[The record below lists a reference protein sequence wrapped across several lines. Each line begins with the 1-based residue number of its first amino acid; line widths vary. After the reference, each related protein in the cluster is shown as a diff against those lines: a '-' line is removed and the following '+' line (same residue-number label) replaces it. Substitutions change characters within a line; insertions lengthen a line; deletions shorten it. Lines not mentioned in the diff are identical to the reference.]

1 MNCLRLILAFAISFE
16 HCFARNVHFSRN
28 NSKAIKTLSRQ
39 KRGDWR
45 EAADKAFCSTHDSS
59 DVMDA
64 LIAFDK
70 RSHWFVLVS
79 PYKEN
84 RRGKRETTSGK
95 GWSADYNEG
104 ELHSTDKCGAT
115 MVVWR
120 GEIGLDRRRTRGCD
134 TSKVKQLLEL
144 QGDLKSYQDPDID
157 LVRKDISASLA
168 GHSHHFFIMWNKPG
182 NSERWKWTSYGMGI
196 KESECLVR
204 NSNSFFFMEPE
215 QIKIQKTTTTTTSKT
230 TADCPPERN
239 VVAGVVTGKS
249 GNINCK
255 PVSEIVDVR

>member
-1 MNCLRLILAFAISFE
+1 
-16 HCFARNVHFSRN
+16 
-28 NSKAIKTLSRQ
+28 
-39 KRGDWR
+39 
-45 EAADKAFCSTHDSS
+45 
-59 DVMDA
+59 MDA

-84 RRGKRETTSGK
+84 RRARRETTRGK

-104 ELHSTDKCGAT
+104 ELHTTDKCGAT

-144 QGDLKSYQDPDID
+144 QGDLKSYQNPDID
-157 LVRKDISASLA
+157 LVRKDISASLD
-168 GHSHHFFIMWNKPG
+168 GHNHHFFIMWNKPG
-182 NSERWKWTSYGMGI
+182 NSKRWKWTSYGMGL

-215 QIKIQKTTTTTTSKT
+215 QKTGGPYQRSTTTTSKT
-230 TADCPPERN
+230 TTVDPECSPANVVEPRSANLNCKPVEVVPDCPPEQN
-239 VVAGVVTGKS
+239 VVTGVVTVKS
-249 GNINCK
+249 GNINSK
-255 PVSEIVDVR
+255 PVSKIVEKYDGFDDDFLDLRTADI